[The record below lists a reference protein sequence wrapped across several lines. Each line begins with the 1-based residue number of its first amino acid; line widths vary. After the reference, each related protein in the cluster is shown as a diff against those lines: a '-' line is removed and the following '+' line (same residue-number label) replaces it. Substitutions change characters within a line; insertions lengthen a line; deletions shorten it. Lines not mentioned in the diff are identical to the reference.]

1 MALKGRMMS
10 IGFMCVC
17 VWFVSSR
24 LSRVI
29 VRSLRTRVR
38 CYDVSADVIDVS
50 DIIDDQYLVT
60 FLVPT
65 AIFFAA

>member
-1 MALKGRMMS
+1 VVR
-10 IGFMCVC
+10 IFPIIVC
-17 VWFVSSR
+17 YRQIASH
-24 LSRVI
+24 
-29 VRSLRTRVR
+29 RVR